1 MRANIT
7 DLLGTMNDYMSA
19 SGDAD
24 AMDAAAEMHSAA
36 FGSVSAYRSFVA
48 TLRTHREAAWRASQ
62 EPAGS
67 ELARTVRGR
76 MEATVIAF
84 DVMLDELGEGGS

>member
-1 MRANIT
+1 MKVNIA

-19 SGDAD
+19 SSDAE

-36 FGSVSAYRSFVA
+36 FSTVGTYRRFVA
-48 TLRTHREAAWRASQ
+48 SLRTQREAAWRASQ
-62 EPAGS
+62 EPADS
-67 ELARTVRGR
+67 ELARNVRSR

-84 DVMLDELGEGGS
+84 DVMLGELGEEI